1 MGRKTEIAIEDH
13 QHYIYPFHY
22 KGEALAE
29 PQNRVEHSVMTTDL
43 TQLPSD

>member
-13 QHYIYPFHY
+13 QYYIYPFHY
-22 KGEALAE
+22 KEKVLAE
-29 PQNRVEHSVMTTDL
+29 PQNRVEHSVMTADL